1 MTTHFVSC
9 TCGAFLHNHSVALT
23 LSSSQPETPGS
34 NTSNYPGILP
44 HIDGFDRHHVRW
56 HVRTSRS
63 SQHWTLLSSN
73 PKQHKQSMSVKGG
86 SAYYDKQHMLCCASC
101 CNDGVMLRSLTRPH
115 TLWRPF
121 MTKLIDSHMHSN
133 KDN

>member
-44 HIDGFDRHHVRW
+44 HIDGFDRHHARW

-63 SQHWTLLSSN
+63 SQHWTLPSSN

-86 SAYYDKQHMLCCASC
+86 SAYYDKQRVLCWASC
-101 CNDGVMLRSLTRPH
+101 CNDGVMLRSLTRPRA
-115 TLWRPF
+115 LWWPL

>member
-9 TCGAFLHNHSVALT
+9 ACGAFLHNHSVALT
-23 LSSSQPETPGS
+23 LLITARDARKQHLELSWNSS
-34 NTSNYPGILP
+34 

-56 HVRTSRS
+56 HVRASRS
-63 SQHWTLLSSN
+63 PQHWTLLSSN
-73 PKQHKQSMSVKGG
+73 PKQHKRSMCVKGG
-86 SAYYDKQHMLCCASC
+86 SAYYDKQHVLGCASC
-101 CNDGVMLRSLTRPH
+101 CDDGVMLRSLTPPH

-121 MTKLIDSHMHSN
+121 MTKLIDSHVHSN